1 MGDSICSIIQQRH
14 ASLGIFP
21 SSPANTVH
29 YEPRIAQKRRMALF
43 ASLDMK
49 GAATLFNHSF
59 LRTYRQGLVIPQTMY
74 VLGISWYAVYVTGTA
89 NGPAGNEPRRSK
101 ASSTSLGSQR
111 L

>member
-14 ASLGIFP
+14 ASLDIFF

-29 YEPRIAQKRRMALF
+29 DEPRIAQKRRMALF

-59 LRTYRQGLVIPQTMY
+59 LRIYGQGLVILTDNVCTWDLM
-74 VLGISWYAVYVTGTA
+74 VCRVCH
-89 NGPAGNEPRRSK
+89 RHR
-101 ASSTSLGSQR
+101 QR
-111 L
+111 ACRKRT